1 MAKITFNL
9 EEITKIVISNKL
21 LPPEI
26 IRVRV
31 KGEKVHFVIRT
42 SSFILPYI
50 PASLKYLSFSN
61 NNVIFELTIVSS
73 HLSKAKNWLNE
84 ALKLR
89 IPAYMK
95 LDYPKLSVD
104 IDKLLQEKNFTG
116 IRVENILYE
125 AGEFTIVTSNN

>member
-9 EEITKIVISNKL
+9 EEITKIVISNGL

-31 KGEKVHFVIRT
+31 KGEKVHFIIRT
-42 SSFILPYI
+42 NSFILPYI
-50 PASLKYLSFSN
+50 PASLGFLSFSD
-61 NNVIFELTIVSS
+61 NNVIFELTIISS

-95 LDYPKLSVD
+95 LEYPQLSVD

-116 IRVENILYE
+116 IRIENILYE